1 MVPCGLALLMVVCL
15 LCAAT
20 TGWVLCTGPLPP
32 IYMQSQTTSIRQ
44 LQWYYNTGTTSKEGL
59 YHIYGGHN
67 VGAKEWSIA
76 TGGNP
81 SCCTK

>member
-1 MVPCGLALLMVVCL
+1 
-15 LCAAT
+15 
-20 TGWVLCTGPLPP
+20 
-32 IYMQSQTTSIRQ
+32 MQSQTTSIRQ